1 MSDEFLYT
9 IAPSLL
15 STSTAEAPSI
25 APETTPD
32 MAVQVSDIIENAGSQ
47 AGSFFTG
54 LPILATRILM
64 AALVIFIGCIVIR
77 IGRQMIGRI
86 VRLRGERSMKT
97 IQQIGTLRS
106 LITSVFNYVLYFI
119 IITVVLS
126 IFGVNVSSILA
137 VAGVGGIA
145 VGFGAQTLVK
155 DVISGFFI
163 WMEGSIS
170 VGDIVDING
179 LTGEVE
185 SIAIRTTLV
194 RNFNGNLYAIPN
206 GDIRTVTNMSRGFKR
221 AIVDIRCPYEVPQER
236 LVQILTEEMVRAGQE
251 IEGLTEAP
259 EVMSVLSFEPD
270 AVIIRLSAQCPV
282 KENWRI
288 ERELRSRVKARF
300 DREGIEMP
308 HYQRP
313 VVD

>member
-1 MSDEFLYT
+1 MDEYPCLLYT
-9 IAPSLL
+9 S
-15 STSTAEAPSI
+15 
-25 APETTPD
+25 
-32 MAVQVSDIIENAGSQ
+32 
-47 AGSFFTG
+47 
-54 LPILATRILM
+54 
-64 AALVIFIGCIVIR
+64 
-77 IGRQMIGRI
+77 
-86 VRLRGERSMKT
+86 
-97 IQQIGTLRS
+97 
-106 LITSVFNYVLYFI
+106 YFI

-126 IFGVNVSSILA
+126 IFGVNVSSILD

-221 AIVDIRCPYEVPQER
+221 AIVDIRLSLIHICP
-236 LVQILTEEMVRAGQE
+236 
-251 IEGLTEAP
+251 AP
-259 EVMSVLSFEPD
+259 L
-270 AVIIRLSAQCPV
+270 
-282 KENWRI
+282 
-288 ERELRSRVKARF
+288 
-300 DREGIEMP
+300 
-308 HYQRP
+308 H
-313 VVD
+313 